1 MLLGVH
7 LTLLIGPTIAVPAP
21 VQLTE
26 ALQSVEVSHSDERQS
41 GFQITF
47 QIGRSGPAD
56 LLDYALVSNPLVK
69 PFNRVV
75 VIVTFSAT
83 PVVLMDGII
92 THQQVSPSNQPGTS
106 TMTLTGEDVS
116 VMMDREEKS
125 AEHPAQDETIIAL
138 KLIASYAQYGLIPMV
153 LPPPVIDPPIPIE
166 RTPVQQAT
174 DLQYLKQMAAR
185 YGYVFYITPG
195 PAPLTNTAYWG
206 PPVRLGVP
214 QSALTVNMG
223 AETNVESFNVRNNAL
238 EPTMVEG
245 KVQDRTTNQ
254 SMPVQT
260 FASLRPPLAAF
271 PAWLVNQANARR
283 VQFRE
288 SGVNTAQAFGRAQ
301 GITDASIDAV
311 VAEGD
316 LDATRYGN
324 LLQPRGLV
332 GVRGAGYLHDGF
344 WYVKSVTHTIRKGQ
358 YKQHFTLS
366 REGLGSTVPM
376 VIP

>member
-1 MLLGVH
+1 
-7 LTLLIGPTIAVPAP
+7 
-21 VQLTE
+21 
-26 ALQSVEVSHSDERQS
+26 
-41 GFQITF
+41 
-47 QIGRSGPAD
+47 
-56 LLDYALVSNPLVK
+56 
-69 PFNRVV
+69 
-75 VIVTFSAT
+75 
-83 PVVLMDGII
+83 
-92 THQQVSPSNQPGTS
+92 
-106 TMTLTGEDVS
+106 
-116 VMMDREEKS
+116 
-125 AEHPAQDETIIAL
+125 
-138 KLIASYAQYGLIPMV
+138 
-153 LPPPVIDPPIPIE
+153 
-166 RTPVQQAT
+166 
-174 DLQYLKQMAAR
+174 
-185 YGYVFYITPG
+185 TPG

-206 PPVRLGVP
+206 PPVRLGIP

-311 VAEGD
+311 VADGD

-344 WYVKSVTHTIRKGQ
+344 WYVKSVNHTIRKGQ

-366 REGLGSTVPM
+366 REGVGSTTPM